1 MFNRFRNKKNI
12 LLEFI
17 NDFNPLDEIKI
28 DNNREI
34 PILLSDD
41 NQYMQNRFSVF
52 LEGENIKISA
62 DKIKGFK
69 LIEYNNKKNLLIKS
83 TLYIDDWINDFKK
96 IDFAK
101 IYFFDSK
108 GNIIRFLDYDLGF
121 IGYKIE
127 CDYKN
132 NDFLTPVFD
141 YEIF

>member
-17 NDFNPLDEIKI
+17 NDFNPLDEVKI
-28 DNNREI
+28 NDKEY
-34 PILLSDD
+34 PALLSE
-41 NQYMQNRFSVF
+41 NNLYMQNRFSVH
-52 LEGENIKISA
+52 LEGENIKISP

-69 LIEYNNKKNLLIKS
+69 LLEYNNKKNLLIKS
-83 TLYIDDWINDFKK
+83 TLYINDWIDDFKQ

-101 IYFFDSK
+101 IYFFDK
-108 GNIIRFLDYDLGF
+108 NGNILRFFDLDLGYV
-121 IGYKIE
+121 GYKLE
-127 CDYKN
+127 CDYKT